1 MTDVSNAQQ
10 TQSGEKDGEEK
21 QTPPPPP
28 PPPPQK

>member
-28 PPPPQK
+28 PPPQK